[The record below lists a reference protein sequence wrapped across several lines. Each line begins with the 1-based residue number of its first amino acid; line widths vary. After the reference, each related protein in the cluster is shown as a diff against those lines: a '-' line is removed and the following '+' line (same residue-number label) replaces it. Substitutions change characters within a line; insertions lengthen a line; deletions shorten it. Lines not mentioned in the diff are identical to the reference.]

1 MNWWRVRAQA
11 TVVRLRRVV
20 GEWATEQGVARVGA
34 RVAPA
39 RLGAA
44 VLNQGWDWEQHL
56 ESLRAAERARAAVVV
71 RVIFRALRFKAAVCP
86 AAGRLGLLEN
96 QLVDI

>member
-1 MNWWRVRAQA
+1 M
-11 TVVRLRRVV
+11 
-20 GEWATEQGVARVGA
+20 EQVGA
-34 RVAPA
+34 KAAPA

-44 VLNQGWDWEQHL
+44 VLNQEWDWEQHL
-56 ESLRAAERARAAVVV
+56 ESLRAAERAREVVVV

-86 AAGRLGLLEN
+86 AAGWLGLLEN